1 MESICNIRSIC
12 QILAEISQ
20 SESLIG
26 LQHVF
31 LQISTKRSF
40 ILLNENAIQYGAK
53 LYLFICSKKKTVS
66 CDAEQRDIP

>member
-1 MESICNIRSIC
+1 MESVRNIRSVR

-26 LQHVF
+26 LQHVI

-40 ILLNENAIQYGAK
+40 ILLNEKAIQEGAK
-53 LYLFICSKKKTVS
+53 LYLLLSSEIYMK
-66 CDAEQRDIP
+66 